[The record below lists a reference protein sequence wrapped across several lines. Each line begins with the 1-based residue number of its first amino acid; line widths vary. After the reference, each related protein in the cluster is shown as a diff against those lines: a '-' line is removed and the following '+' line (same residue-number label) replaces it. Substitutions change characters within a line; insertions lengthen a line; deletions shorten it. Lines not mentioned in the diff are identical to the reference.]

1 MYYILFKMVWQ
12 FADDNCLS
20 VGILK
25 EKGATNTLNVYF
37 GELNGVTLILNDKNN
52 VEEAKQVMSDP
63 LSLLNYA
70 WTS

>member
-1 MYYILFKMVWQ
+1 MVWQ
-12 FADDNCLS
+12 FADVNCLS

-37 GELNGVTLILNDKNN
+37 GKLNGVTLILNDKNN

>member
-1 MYYILFKMVWQ
+1 MVWQ